1 MTEITE
7 RNELWIILY
16 KLNNINYII
25 SQRSKLWIS

>member
-1 MTEITE
+1 MSEITE